1 MNIAGT
7 NVEGGLLLVGVVV
20 GGIILSIATYYII
33 RFMRGSIKL
42 SLPKTIFNPGDA
54 ISGSF
59 ELQTKKDIEG
69 NKLLVSL
76 IGVEITKSYHN
87 GKQRTQSHE
96 IYRDSIIVEE
106 ARLYPAG
113 YLANYTFSI
122 PTPDSKAPESELLN
136 STIGK
141 TLTAAF
147 QLLGNRSS
155 SQIKWKIEARLD
167 AKGVDLATS
176 KPISINS
183 KQVF

>member
-7 NVEGGLLLVGVVV
+7 NVDGGLLIVGGVV
-20 GGIILSIATYYII
+20 GGVVLSIAAYYII

-42 SLPKTIFNPGDA
+42 SLPKTIFNPGDT

-59 ELQTKKDIEG
+59 ELQTKKDLEG
-69 NKLLVSL
+69 NKLLISL

-87 GKQRTQSHE
+87 GKQRTHTHE
-96 IYRDSIIVEE
+96 IYRDSVIVEE
-106 ARLYPAG
+106 ARPYPAG

-122 PTPDSKAPESELLN
+122 QAPDQQAPASELLN

-155 SQIKWKIEARLD
+155 QLKWKIEARLD

-176 KPISINS
+176 KAISINS
-183 KQVF
+183 KQIF